1 MDSSYFR
8 TYVWKNFKL
17 DSQFMRIMRRIFTI
31 NLVNFQ
37 FNQKSYQFTFILLDL
52 SQFSL
57 KLYLIDYRH
66 NFLFTSYVPA
76 YFESLWIL
84 ESIAV
89 NKKMAYNMCIASDFS
104 IRQCIS
110 VMWELDNEN
119 SRILTTLKKLFNHI
133 PQKGLVEK

>member
-76 YFESLWIL
+76 YFESL
-84 ESIAV
+84 
-89 NKKMAYNMCIASDFS
+89 
-104 IRQCIS
+104 
-110 VMWELDNEN
+110 
-119 SRILTTLKKLFNHI
+119 
-133 PQKGLVEK
+133 